1 MATLRRATY
10 FLVLLLVVLVAV
22 VLAFSNPEPVTL
34 DIGIARIQNV
44 SMSVALAGAFAV
56 GWLFGLISAG
66 AALLRMMGD
75 RRRLRREIRFA
86 EAELSSLRGLP
97 LQDAD

>member
-1 MATLRRATY
+1 MVTLRRAIY
-10 FLVLLLVVLVAV
+10 FLVLLFLVLVAV
-22 VLAFSNPEPVTL
+22 VLAYSNPEPVSL
-34 DIGIARIQNV
+34 DLGIARIDGV
-44 SMSVALAGAFAV
+44 SLSVALAGAFAL

-66 AALLRMMGD
+66 VALLRMIAD

-86 EAELSSLRGLP
+86 EAELGSLRGLP

>member
-1 MATLRRATY
+1 MVTLRRAIY
-10 FLVLLLVVLVAV
+10 FLVLLFLVLVAV
-22 VLAFSNPEPVTL
+22 VLAYSNPEPVSL
-34 DIGIARIQNV
+34 DLGIARIDGV
-44 SMSVALAGAFAV
+44 SLSVALAGAFAL

-66 AALLRMMGD
+66 AALLRMIAD

-86 EAELSSLRGLP
+86 EAELGSLRGLP

>member
-1 MATLRRATY
+1 MVTLRRAIY
-10 FLVLLLVVLVAV
+10 FLVLLFLVLVAV
-22 VLAFSNPEPVTL
+22 VLAYSNPEPVSL
-34 DIGIARIQNV
+34 DLGIARIDGV
-44 SMSVALAGAFAV
+44 SLSVALAGAFAL

-66 AALLRMMGD
+66 LALLRMIAD

-86 EAELSSLRGLP
+86 EAELGSLRGLP

>member
-1 MATLRRATY
+1 MVTLRRAIY
-10 FLVLLLVVLVAV
+10 FLVLLFLVLVAV
-22 VLAFSNPEPVTL
+22 VLAYSNPDPVSL
-34 DIGIARIQNV
+34 DLGIARIDGV
-44 SMSVALAGAFAV
+44 SLSVALAGAFAL

-66 AALLRMMGD
+66 AALLRMIAD

-86 EAELSSLRGLP
+86 EAELGSLRGLP

>member
-1 MATLRRATY
+1 MVTLRRAIY
-10 FLVLLLVVLVAV
+10 FLVLLFLVLVAV
-22 VLAFSNPEPVTL
+22 VLAYSNPEPVSL
-34 DIGIARIQNV
+34 DLGIARIDGV
-44 SMSVALAGAFAV
+44 SLSVALAGAFAV

-66 AALLRMMGD
+66 VALLRMIAD

>member
-1 MATLRRATY
+1 M
-10 FLVLLLVVLVAV
+10 LVAV
-22 VLAFSNPEPVTL
+22 VLAYSNPEPVSL
-34 DIGIARIQNV
+34 DLGIARIDGV
-44 SMSVALAGAFAV
+44 SLSVALAGAFAL

-66 AALLRMMGD
+66 VALLRMIAD

-86 EAELSSLRGLP
+86 EAELGSLRGLP